1 MCVCVSMK
9 ALQAQ
14 ALQLMALGVAGAQT
28 VVPVSGSPVLL
39 TMPNATQCGTVKP
52 TIPVGA
58 AMPAAQLQPTQTTQ
72 LPTVL
77 TSTPPILPK
86 ITTSLT
92 TPTPTSVTAP
102 PLPLSQDSINK
113 QQLMEQLANSV
124 TKNGGNGQQDSD
136 INEELVEF
144 MKWESFIVITV
155 VIIHHCI
162 IVIILCGQTT
172 ALKVCVC
179 SMPTFSHDFVLICA
193 LPRILNWYYF
203 HTYKQIHALREWND
217 ISRVIL

>member
-1 MCVCVSMK
+1 MLQFYLQHQTISLFLVFVFLHCENNCVCVK

-52 TIPVGA
+52 TIPAGA
-58 AMPAAQLQPTQTTQ
+58 ALPAAQLQSTQTAQ
-72 LPTVL
+72 LPVL
-77 TSTPPILPK
+77 TSAPPILPK

-92 TPTPTSVTAP
+92 TPTPTTVAVPPP
-102 PLPLSQDSINK
+102 PLAPLSQDNINK

-144 MKWESFIVITV
+144 MK
-155 VIIHHCI
+155 
-162 IVIILCGQTT
+162 
-172 ALKVCVC
+172 
-179 SMPTFSHDFVLICA
+179 
-193 LPRILNWYYF
+193 
-203 HTYKQIHALREWND
+203 
-217 ISRVIL
+217 